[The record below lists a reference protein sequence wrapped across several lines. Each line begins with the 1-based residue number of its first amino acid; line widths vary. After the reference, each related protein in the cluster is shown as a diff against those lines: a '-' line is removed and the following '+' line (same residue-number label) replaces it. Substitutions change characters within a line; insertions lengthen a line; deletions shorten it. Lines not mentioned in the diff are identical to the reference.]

1 MSASLSIR
9 FERLGRTGFV
19 VTDRDRPAR
28 TLVVYRDSHP
38 AAFAALRELELD
50 MASVTPA
57 RERLLLGLIAAAWR
71 ARDAQRSPQWAGRD
85 PVLRPAA

>member
-1 MSASLSIR
+1 MSSSLSIR

-19 VTDRDRPAR
+19 VTDRARPWR

-38 AAFAALRELELD
+38 AAFAALRELELC

-57 RERLLLGLIAAAWR
+57 REARLHGVIAGAWR
-71 ARDAQRSPQWAGRD
+71 ARDAARSPQWAGHA
-85 PVLRPAA
+85 PLRPAA

>member
-1 MSASLSIR
+1 MRIR

-19 VTDRDRPAR
+19 VTDVARPWR
-28 TLVVYRDSHP
+28 TLVVYQDRDP

-57 RERLLLGLIAAAWR
+57 REHRLHGVIREAW
-71 ARDAQRSPQWAGRD
+71 ALRDQLFG
-85 PVLRPAA
+85 RPALPAHRHAA